1 MRKDVAV
8 LVPGTGDERE
18 ICDLSIQP
26 GTTAAEVLKA
36 MELDPAK
43 FQLQLQREGRF
54 QSLSGSDN
62 IYGAV
67 ETGEKLFCVPKDMTV
82 G

>member
-1 MRKDVAV
+1 MRKDVAI

-43 FQLQLQREGRF
+43 FQLQLQREGQF
-54 QSLSGSDN
+54 QPLSGSDN
-62 IYGAV
+62 VYGAV
-67 ETGEKLFCVPKDMTV
+67 EDGEKLHAMFAGMTV